1 MCPSCLLLAVHT
13 HSWIQLTRADRLSH
27 VEEGIRDEEIVSVH
41 GEAHWEADLE
51 NLTQLYDSV
60 LG

>member
-1 MCPSCLLLAVHT
+1 MCSSCFLLAVHT
-13 HSWIQLTRADRLSH
+13 HTWIQLTRTDRLSH
-27 VEEGIRDEEIVSVH
+27 VEEGIRDEEIVSVR

-51 NLTQLYDSV
+51 NLTQLYYLV